1 MITFFQQTIE
11 YFLIIIGIAI
21 LIPAV
26 FAWLIS
32 YLTNHAG
39 SAIISRFGTGFYLF
53 ISSIG
58 VVIHELSH
66 LVLALFFGHHIEN
79 FRLLQVPKNGQ
90 VGFVTH
96 SSNPK
101 NLWQAFGNLLI
112 GFAPMIGNSLAI
124 YYLTLWLQPEIFV
137 FKVTFNWSLLVW
149 FLISFS
155 LALGIGLSHE
165 DFQNSLQGLWPALLI
180 LLILAFVFEII
191 NKISINQLL
200 AFSEKETAL
209 FGLALII
216 ALIELIIAKIISAI

>member
-1 MITFFQQTIE
+1 MINFFQQTIE
-11 YFLIIIGIAI
+11 YFLIMLGIAI
-21 LIPAV
+21 LIPAF

-32 YLTNHAG
+32 YLINRAG
-39 SAIISRFGTGFYLF
+39 SEIISRFGTGFYLF

-58 VVIHELSH
+58 VIVHELSH
-66 LVLALFFGHHIEN
+66 LLLALFFGHHIEN
-79 FRLLQVPKNGQ
+79 FHLLQVPKNGQ

-124 YYLTLWLQPEIFV
+124 YYLTLWLQPEIFS
-137 FKVTFNWSLLVW
+137 FRVTFNWSLLVW

-180 LLILAFVFEII
+180 LLILAFLFEII

-200 AFSEKETAL
+200 SFSEKETTL